1 METGK
6 TSTNP
11 FLALVKPLIPK
22 KLREHLWV
30 ISRPFRKSYFPLKI
44 LQGKSINIDS
54 SATDLLVP
62 NGIKKNS
69 FQITK
74 ITLSRHLAAFKEN
87 PSDYLLDHLV
97 FQNRFMRLKKVGIW
111 FYRISGNLVRLKTR
125 NRYHIRRNLRK
136 GHTQVNNYPKLLHVE
151 MTTSCNIRCRMC
163 SIVRPGRTRKIQHLD
178 MDVMR
183 RLEDILPFVSDTKMH
198 GGGEPFLNPH
208 IEKIIKTFQK
218 YGVKLNT
225 VTNATLINDKL
236 AKLIG
241 RNFATLT
248 VSMDGATQETYD
260 YVRERSDY
268 NKVIRGLELLNKYRH
283 ENFRLIIGF
292 VILRCNAHEL
302 PDLVR
307 LAKKYGAQEVQAAWL
322 VPFHD
327 LPWTDENDPTR
338 EPERM
343 NSLLKE
349 AVKVGEQIGV
359 SVKIPPLLPEEGGK
373 AKAVKEHKPTYHNL
387 HPTTDV
393 EGHCRLM
400 YDRAMVLVDG
410 NLKPCGQSRFVDDL
424 GTLKEQSFEAI
435 WSGPGYARLRSTFN
449 GGTLPKTCRSCNF
462 IRSGQLGD
470 AKLVLKSNKGESI
483 PIMNLVGE
491 R

>member
-1 METGK
+1 MLKRFLPRKIRGFLWLCLRPLRAIFESLK
-6 TSTNP
+6 TIRNH
-11 FLALVKPLIPK
+11 
-22 KLREHLWV
+22 LREFIH
-30 ISRPFRKSYFPLKI
+30 KY
-44 LQGKSINIDS
+44 
-54 SATDLLVP
+54 TLV
-62 NGIKKNS
+62 IKKYS
-69 FQITK
+69 LIIKRHTLAIT
-74 ITLSRHLAAFKEN
+74 EN
-87 PSDYLLDHLV
+87 PSDYLLDHIV
-97 FQNRFMRLKKVGIW
+97 FQNRSLLIKRAGVGFYAYRGRLH
-111 FYRISGNLVRLKTR
+111 RLKTR

-136 GHTQVNNYPKLLHVE
+136 GHTNLNNYPKLLHVE

-163 SIVRPGRTRKIQHLD
+163 SIVRPGRTRKIQHID

-183 RLEDILPFVSDTKMH
+183 RLEDVLPFVSDTKMH

-208 IEKIIKTFQK
+208 IEKIIQIFQK
-218 YGVKLNT
+218 YEVKLNT
-225 VTNATLINDKL
+225 VTNATLINEKL

-241 RNFATLT
+241 ENFATLT
-248 VSMDGATQETYD
+248 VSMDGASREVYE
-260 YVRERSDY
+260 YVRQRADY
-268 NKVIRGLELLNKYRH
+268 NKVIQALNLLNKYKH

-302 PDLVR
+302 PELVR
-307 LAKKYGAQEVQAAWL
+307 LAKKHRVQEVQAAWL

-343 NSLLKE
+343 NSFLRE
-349 AVKVGEQIGV
+349 AVKVGKEIGV
-359 SVKIPPLLPEEGGK
+359 SVKIPPFLPEKGGK

-424 GTLKEQSFEAI
+424 GTLKEQSFEDI
-435 WSGPGYARLRSTFN
+435 WSGPGYQRLRSTFN
-449 GGTLPKTCRSCNF
+449 GGVLPKTCRSCNF

-470 AKLVLKSNKGESI
+470 AKLVLKADQGESI